1 MWEFLKKTAGAALE
15 YGAAYLLHLNAIQ
28 QIMNAPDYDV
38 AIQRLRDYV
47 FRLESQEDFDH
58 FLSVVAQQHQ
68 SAQTE
73 LQNAKQNPSG
83 ESWGNSVEDRIAQS
97 MAEIQAG
104 YHSGNSASVQQ
115 AEKQLHDLVLLRQYA
130 EQFWAEAQSTHS
142 MPPPQ
147 VPVPEQI
154 LENPPFEQEV
164 RPAERKAAFE
174 KHMQSIL
181 SMSSSDEA
189 PAAMATGAGEPLEE
203 MAALTLLLEA
213 DRRSMEGMM
222 KSLPGI
228 ATPETISLLEE
239 CHDTYARILK
249 DGPTDSSLLLPADL
263 HKKMGQ
269 SLEFA
274 GNASESL
281 RDDQG
286 ALDYFRRALNEFD
299 LAGDDNEQARM
310 TGKISKL
317 ETLLSGDQDAEILA
331 LQESSSSGQDLTLE
345 EVERLIA
352 LGAAYSKAGDMFAAR
367 DNLEAAETMLAD
379 MGVEEPPAQ
388 DLARDLMSS
397 MQSIMDGSR
406 GEEPTAVETSMK
418 HRGLFKQ
425 LYQLLSAAYRDADP
439 EDPNYEA
446 DLARA
451 DEYMSK
457 WERMDSQAENKQ
469 FSSEALSLLQGQFS
483 DLLKR

>member
-1 MWEFLKKTAGAALE
+1 
-15 YGAAYLLHLNAIQ
+15 
-28 QIMNAPDYDV
+28 
-38 AIQRLRDYV
+38 
-47 FRLESQEDFDH
+47 
-58 FLSVVAQQHQ
+58 
-68 SAQTE
+68 
-73 LQNAKQNPSG
+73 
-83 ESWGNSVEDRIAQS
+83 
-97 MAEIQAG
+97 
-104 YHSGNSASVQQ
+104 
-115 AEKQLHDLVLLRQYA
+115 
-130 EQFWAEAQSTHS
+130 
-142 MPPPQ
+142 
-147 VPVPEQI
+147 
-154 LENPPFEQEV
+154 
-164 RPAERKAAFE
+164 
-174 KHMQSIL
+174 
-181 SMSSSDEA
+181 
-189 PAAMATGAGEPLEE
+189 
-203 MAALTLLLEA
+203 
-213 DRRSMEGMM
+213 
-222 KSLPGI
+222 LPGI

-317 ETLLSGDQDAEILA
+317 ETLLSGDQDTEILA